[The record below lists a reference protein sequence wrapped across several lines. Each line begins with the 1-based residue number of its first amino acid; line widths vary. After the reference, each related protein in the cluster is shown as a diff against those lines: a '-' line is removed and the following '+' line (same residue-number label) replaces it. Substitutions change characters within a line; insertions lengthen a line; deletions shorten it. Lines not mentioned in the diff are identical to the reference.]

1 MDWKIGLAYQ
11 NPTVECKSPYE
22 FQIIIEIYRHT
33 LQLKSFNT
41 CVAGVS
47 VSSSVIIALTKAE
60 FDIFTCRNRAHHK
73 IYQVSMMQYQTV
85 FIL

>member
-11 NPTVECKSPYE
+11 SLTVEYKSQYE
-22 FQIIIEIYRHT
+22 FQIIIEIYRPA

-47 VSSSVIIALTKAE
+47 VSSSVMIALTNAE
-60 FDIFTCRNRAHHK
+60 FDIFTCRNGGRDAISNC
-73 IYQVSMMQYQTV
+73 IYS
-85 FIL
+85 L